1 MLFSVIIPTYNRA
14 RYIRATLDSL
24 QAQEFTDYETIV
36 VDDGSTDSTLS
47 ILSETPWVRVLR
59 QENKGPG
66 AARNL
71 GASQCSGQYIA
82 FLDSDDVWFPWTL
95 KTFAEAIRVQNE
107 PDLVAAKL
115 FEFYH
120 ERELESV
127 KEEPLKVDIFQ
138 DYYSTS
144 RMGYFVGACMMVLR
158 KSVFEESGGFTN
170 APIYA
175 EDCDLALRLGLVRR
189 FVQIL
194 SPVTLGYRQHQTN
207 ARRNYPR
214 IYRGTLNLIDS
225 ERAGRY
231 PGGGTRKT
239 QRIRLVTL
247 HTRPFSVACVT
258 HSYHRFGWTLYGKTF
273 CWHVRTLRW
282 KYLIG
287 FPLLA
292 LWHGIRIQRNA
303 QEAVQPSNC
312 S

>member
-1 MLFSVIIPTYNRA
+1 MLFSVVIPTYNRA
-14 RYIRATLDSL
+14 SYLRATLDSL

-36 VDDGSTDSTLS
+36 VDDGSTDGTLS

-138 DYYSTS
+138 DY
-144 RMGYFVGACMMVLR
+144 
-158 KSVFEESGGFTN
+158 
-170 APIYA
+170 
-175 EDCDLALRLGLVRR
+175 
-189 FVQIL
+189 
-194 SPVTLGYRQHQTN
+194 
-207 ARRNYPR
+207 
-214 IYRGTLNLIDS
+214 
-225 ERAGRY
+225 
-231 PGGGTRKT
+231 
-239 QRIRLVTL
+239 
-247 HTRPFSVACVT
+247 
-258 HSYHRFGWTLYGKTF
+258 
-273 CWHVRTLRW
+273 
-282 KYLIG
+282 
-287 FPLLA
+287 
-292 LWHGIRIQRNA
+292 
-303 QEAVQPSNC
+303 
-312 S
+312 